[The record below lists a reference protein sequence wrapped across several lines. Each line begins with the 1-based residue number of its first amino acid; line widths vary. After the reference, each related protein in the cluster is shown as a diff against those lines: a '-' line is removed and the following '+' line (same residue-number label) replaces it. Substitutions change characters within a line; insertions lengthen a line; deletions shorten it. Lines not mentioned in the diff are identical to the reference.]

1 MSNPIIEPDGAKI
14 YQHAIAY
21 SRALWE
27 LPEVLKHEITIMAYD
42 LLGASKN
49 DPNMQESIVLRVSL
63 EPGTVDERKA
73 KNNG

>member
-14 YQHAIAY
+14 YQHAIAH
-21 SRALWE
+21 SRAWLE
-27 LPEVLKHEITIMAYD
+27 LPEVLKHEISIMAYD
-42 LLGASKN
+42 VLGASKN

-73 KNNG
+73 KK

>member
-14 YQHAIAY
+14 YQHEITH
-21 SRALWE
+21 SRAWLE
-27 LPEVLKHEITIMAYD
+27 LPEVLKCEITIMAND

-49 DPNMQESIVLRVSL
+49 DPNMQESTVLRVSL